1 MKRVSAYIVCFLLII
16 SDICAQ
22 QADSL
27 FAYNDSLR
35 MKKHPWRAA
44 IQTLGINATV
54 WAYDRYIREA
64 GFSYISIHSVKENMK
79 RGFVWDNDPF
89 SINLLDHPF
98 HGSFY
103 YNTARSNGLS
113 HWTSLAY
120 TFAGSLSWELF
131 AERESPSLN
140 DLIST
145 TIGGAA
151 LGEGTYR
158 ISSLLLDDSKR
169 GAERFLRELLGTVIS
184 PSRGLNRLLTGD
196 AWKVRHKY
204 YKYHDYVK
212 FPINCSL
219 TTGVRLMAD
228 NNHLFR
234 ENSNLFLEFNMIYGD
249 LFKNSTSKP
258 YDYINITSLINVD
271 GNQPLIGSVNI
282 IAQLAGKYLEPLPGH
297 KMSVGLFHHFD
308 YFDSELVNKDS
319 KVVPFKI
326 SEAAAVGV
334 GMCYLLPVTKNVII
348 RYRGHLN
355 AILLGG
361 SLTDYYRN
369 QLTGRNYN
377 MGSGYSIKSNTYIEF
392 GKYGSLELNLFD
404 YHIFTWKGYRSEEMY
419 SDPSTQG
426 DKGNTQLFLINTIM
440 GLNVSPRTKISLSS
454 FYYVRNAHYDYYED
468 VLSRTFE
475 FRLGLKYKF

>member
-1 MKRVSAYIVCFLLII
+1 
-16 SDICAQ
+16 
-22 QADSL
+22 
-27 FAYNDSLR
+27 

-64 GFSYISIHSVKENMK
+64 GFSYISIHSVKDNIK

-184 PSRGLNRLLTGD
+184 PSRGLNRLLSGD

-204 YKYHDYVK
+204 YKYHDYEK

-392 GKYGSLELNLFD
+392 GKYGSFELNLFD
-404 YHIFTWKGYRSEEMY
+404 YHIFTWKGYRSEEVY

-426 DKGNTQLFLINTIM
+426 DKGNTQLLLINAIM
-440 GLNVSPRTKISLSS
+440 GLNVSPSAKISLGS
-454 FYYVRNAHYDYYED
+454 FYYIRNAHYDYHED